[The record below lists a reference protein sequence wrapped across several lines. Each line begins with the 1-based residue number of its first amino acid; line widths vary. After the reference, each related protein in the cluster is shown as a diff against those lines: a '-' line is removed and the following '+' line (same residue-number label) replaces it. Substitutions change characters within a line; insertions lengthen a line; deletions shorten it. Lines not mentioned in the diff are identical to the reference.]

1 MNIKI
6 LFLKYLFYFS
16 LIFLFVI
23 YLLPGNLIE
32 FNEGIVKE
40 KTLLE
45 GSIKH
50 FYYFSYLTTVG
61 LFVYIKED
69 KFYALILILLFLSLT
84 IEFLHLFIPLR
95 EFSYYDVLANVLGYL
110 FGLLLITFIKK
121 YITK

>member
-32 FNEGIVKE
+32 VKEVRE

-50 FYYFSYLTTVG
+50 FYYFSYLTTIG

-69 KFYALILILLFLSLT
+69 KFYALILLLLFLSLT

>member
-32 FNEGIVKE
+32 VKEVRE

-50 FYYFSYLTTVG
+50 FYYFSYLTTIG

-69 KFYALILILLFLSLT
+69 KFYALILLLLFLSLT

-110 FGLLLITFIKK
+110 FGLLIITFIKK

>member
-32 FNEGIVKE
+32 VKEVRE

-50 FYYFSYLTTVG
+50 FYYFSYLTTIG

-69 KFYALILILLFLSLT
+69 KFYKLILLLLFLSLT

-110 FGLLLITFIKK
+110 FGLLIITFIKK

>member
-32 FNEGIVKE
+32 FNEVRE

-50 FYYFSYLTTVG
+50 FYYFSYLTTIG

-69 KFYALILILLFLSLT
+69 KFYALILLLLFLSLT